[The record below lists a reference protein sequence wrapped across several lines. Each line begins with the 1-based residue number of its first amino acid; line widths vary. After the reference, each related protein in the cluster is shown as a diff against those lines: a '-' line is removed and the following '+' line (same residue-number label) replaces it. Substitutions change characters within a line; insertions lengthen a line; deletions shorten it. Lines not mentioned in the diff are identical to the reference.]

1 VYGKF
6 IVIFIKIIGQGD
18 QKVHSITN
26 DFPVIKSSDDI
37 CLLVQPI
44 TFGGFGVY
52 ADTVLIAIHTDE
64 ASADAHCLR
73 LRNQQAGD

>member
-1 VYGKF
+1 M
-6 IVIFIKIIGQGD
+6 GQGG
-18 QKVHSITN
+18 QKLHSISN
-26 DFPVIKSSDDI
+26 DFPVTKSSDDF

-44 TFGGFGVY
+44 TCGGFGVY